1 MFNHK
6 TSAKCNKLI
15 TSLLYWQ
22 LITKISQKCFTGR
35 IGEMIAGD
43 AIPPRDIPIGGK
55 IASHRASATPYN
67 RDER

>member
-1 MFNHK
+1 
-6 TSAKCNKLI
+6 
-15 TSLLYWQ
+15 
-22 LITKISQKCFTGR
+22 
-35 IGEMIAGD
+35 MIAGD